1 MAKRQSR
8 SGRSEAEEPRDRDG
22 DRAAQPLLDLGE
34 LGSASVR
41 VSGGEVGVVPLLIL
55 VPLLVVLTRLIDD
68 TH

>member
-8 SGRSEAEEPRDRDG
+8 SGRSEVEEPRDRDG

-34 LGSASVR
+34 LGSVR

-55 VPLLVVLTRLIDD
+55 VPLLAVLTRLMTR